1 MPKMSTDVDGPLLD
15 VRNLKI
21 HIKSFEGL
29 AEIVD
34 DVCFNLNKREV
45 IALVGETGCGKSLT
59 AKAILGVL
67 PSNAEVVGGEVLYKG
82 VDLLKLSERDW
93 RSYRGKE
100 LSMIPQ
106 NPMVSLNPLL
116 TVGEQLMDLICLQ
129 DQPEIALLP
138 YYIRRK
144 KLKKEKKAY
153 DKAIKILEDVAL
165 KPAERVMR
173 SYPFQISGGMAQR
186 VCIAMAL
193 LGNPSGLME
202 LRYLS

>member
-138 YYIRRK
+138 YYI
-144 KLKKEKKAY
+144 
-153 DKAIKILEDVAL
+153 
-165 KPAERVMR
+165 
-173 SYPFQISGGMAQR
+173 
-186 VCIAMAL
+186 CL
-193 LGNPSGLME
+193 LYTSDDADE
-202 LRYLS
+202 